1 MYSQIFITKTI
12 KIESDIVEIQTNA
25 HNNIQYYKHL
35 IKVRCK
41 K

>member
-25 HNNIQYYKHL
+25 HSNYERIMS
-35 IKVRCK
+35 RGAD
-41 K
+41 